1 MKEKNEELLQ
11 RFNATNKLRKQAKK
25 LTRLELIEKNKNIN
39 EHIVSNTWYSVNGDI
54 DFEKEL
60 NFKFEGTD

>member
-1 MKEKNEELLQ
+1 MKETNKELLQ
-11 RFNATNKLRKQAKK
+11 RFNATNKLRKQAKT

-54 DFEKEL
+54 DIEKEL
-60 NFKFEGTD
+60 NFKFEGTG

>member
-39 EHIVSNTWYSVNGDI
+39 EHIVSNTWYSVNCDI
-54 DFEKEL
+54 DIEKEL

>member
-1 MKEKNEELLQ
+1 MKEKN
-11 RFNATNKLRKQAKK
+11 KK

-54 DFEKEL
+54 DIEKEL